1 MNNLDKHHK
10 NIPSDLETGN
20 QQPVYYMPFPPQDN
34 SEDEI
39 NLLDY
44 WRILM
49 RYKWMIVF
57 CTLLSGAIAAVVA
70 INATEIYRA
79 EVVLAP
85 AGEDQ
90 NSASGLAGQF
100 GGLAA
105 LAGVSLGGSGGQL
118 QEAIAT
124 LKSRVFTE
132 AFISDLNLMPIL
144 YETIWNPE
152 TKSWLVENEEAI
164 PTAWDAY
171 KLFDGIRSISD
182 DKKTGMY
189 SLAFEWS
196 DPELAAKWANA
207 SVERINQHQKE
218 KAILEAQNNIK
229 YLKSQLEETS
239 VVEMRQAIFRL
250 IEAQTKNIMLA
261 SVRDEFVF
269 RVIDPAVV
277 PEERIKPKKK
287 LMVVLGGMVGFML
300 SVFLAFLLAFIQKQK
315 EMNPEEEN
323 NKKLEGTQK

>member
-1 MNNLDKHHK
+1 MNNPK
-10 NIPSDLETGN
+10 NDLNEDAAVDMKSSN
-20 QQPVYYMPFPPQDN
+20 QQPIYYVPISQPPND
-34 SEDEI
+34 EDEI

-49 RYKWMIVF
+49 RYKWMIVLI
-57 CTLLSGAIAAVVA
+57 TLLSGSIAAFVA

-90 NSASGLAGQF
+90 NSASALSSQF

-105 LAGVSLGGSGGQL
+105 LAGVNLGGGGGQL

-132 AFISDLNLMPIL
+132 AFINDLSLMPIL
-144 YETIWNPE
+144 YEEIWNAE
-152 TKSWLVENEEAI
+152 TKSWMVEDEKDI
-164 PTAWDAY
+164 PSALAAY
-171 KLFDGIRSISD
+171 KLLDGMRSITD

-189 SLAFEWS
+189 VLAFEWS
-196 DPELAAKWANA
+196 DPELAAQWANA
-207 SVERINQHQKE
+207 TVERINKHQKE
-218 KAILEAQNNIK
+218 KAIVEAQNNIK
-229 YLKSQLEETS
+229 YLEGQVEETS
-239 VVEMRQAIFRL
+239 AVEMRQAIFRL

-287 LMVVLGGMVGFML
+287 LMVVLGVMVGFML
-300 SVFLAFLLAFIQKQK
+300 SIFLAFFLAFIKKQK
-315 EMNPEEEN
+315 ELGADEN
-323 NKKLEGTQK
+323 NNKNQIES

>member
-1 MNNLDKHHK
+1 MNNPQNSYNKDSAENVK
-10 NIPSDLETGN
+10 SSS
-20 QQPVYYMPFPPQDN
+20 QQPIYYMPVSQPQID
-34 SEDEI
+34 EDEI

-49 RYKWMIVF
+49 RYKWMIVLI
-57 CTLLSGAIAAVVA
+57 TLLSGSIAVFVA
-70 INATEIYRA
+70 MNATEIYRA

-90 NSASGLAGQF
+90 NSASALSNQF

-105 LAGVSLGGSGGQL
+105 LAGVNLGGGGGQL
-118 QEAIAT
+118 QESIAT

-132 AFISDLNLMPIL
+132 AFINDLNLMPVL
-144 YETIWNPE
+144 YEKIWDVE
-152 TKSWLVENEEAI
+152 SKRWLVEDEKEI
-164 PTAWDAY
+164 PSALAAY
-171 KLFDGIRSISD
+171 KLIDGMRSITD

-189 SLAFEWS
+189 VLAFEWS
-196 DPELAAKWANA
+196 DPELAAQWANVT
-207 SVERINQHQKE
+207 VERINKHQKE
-218 KAILEAQNNIK
+218 KAIIEAQNSIK
-229 YLKSQLEETS
+229 YLEDQIEETS
-239 VVEMRQAIFRL
+239 AVEMRQAIYRL

-287 LMVVLGGMVGFML
+287 LMVVLGLMVGFML
-300 SVFLAFLLAFIQKQK
+300 SIFLAFFLAFIKKQK
-315 EMNPEEEN
+315 ELSVDEN
-323 NKKLEGTQK
+323 NKNQIES